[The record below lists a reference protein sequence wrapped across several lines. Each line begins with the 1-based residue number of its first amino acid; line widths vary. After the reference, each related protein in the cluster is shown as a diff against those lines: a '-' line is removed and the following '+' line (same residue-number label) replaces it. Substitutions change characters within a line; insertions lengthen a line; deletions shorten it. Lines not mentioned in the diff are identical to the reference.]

1 MPRLRHFPYV
11 LVPVLVAAAITIPAV
26 ASGSSPSANAAA
38 KCPTFR
44 VLHNDKIGKIS
55 LPAGNYAVTVKNM
68 TCAASTSWFA
78 RFLQDW
84 DGKLPA
90 PWKASSTGTG
100 NVTFKGGT
108 KSFTANRIGAAPTG
122 GRGSLVCSE
131 AYNLRHADRIGRLI
145 LKKGKYRIT
154 RISSISPRCGK
165 AQRLLTRFLED
176 FDGQLP
182 GDWTVLAATGTFLNG
197 SVQDGF
203 ILEPWNGGRGGN
215 TPDSRKETRCNVN
228 FHVQHNDRIGPL
240 KFPAGRYSIDVRNLT
255 CQRASS
261 LFSRFLSI
269 PSGKLT
275 GGWKIDAQTGTIFK
289 GRKSFQPKPNFV
301 VR

>member
-1 MPRLRHFPYV
+1 MPRLRRLPYL
-11 LVPVLVAAAITIPAV
+11 LVPALVAIAIAIPAA
-26 ASGSSPSANAAA
+26 ASGTSPSAQAAA

-55 LPAGNYAVTVKNM
+55 LPAGNYNVTTRNL
-68 TCAASTSWFA
+68 TCASSTTWFA

-84 DGKLPA
+84 DGKLPR
-90 PWKASSTGTG
+90 PWKASSTGPG
-100 NVTFKGGT
+100 NVTFTGGT
-108 KSFTANRIGAAPTG
+108 RSFTANRIGTSSG
-122 GRGSLVCSE
+122 GRGRLECSQ
-131 AYNLRHADRIGRLI
+131 AYTLRHADRIGRLV
-145 LKKGKYRIT
+145 LKKGKYRIVRLST
-154 RISSISPRCGK
+154 ISPRCPRAG
-165 AQRLLTRFLED
+165 RLLTRFLED

-182 GDWTVLAATGTFLNG
+182 GNWVLLAQTGTFANG

-203 ILEPWNGGRGGN
+203 RVEPWVGGGGGN
-215 TPDSRKETRCNVN
+215 TPDSRAETRCNVN
-228 FHVQHNDRIGPL
+228 FHVLHNDRIGPL
-240 KFPAGRYSIDVRNLT
+240 RFPAGRYSIDVRNLT

-269 PSGKLT
+269 PSGRLT
-275 GGWKIDAQTGTIFK
+275 GGWKINAQTGTIFK

>member
-1 MPRLRHFPYV
+1 MPRPRLFPYV

-26 ASGSSPSANAAA
+26 ASGSSPSARAAA

-44 VLHNDKIGKIS
+44 VLHNDKIGTIS
-55 LPAGNYAVTVKNM
+55 LPAGNYAVTVRNM
-68 TCAASTSWFA
+68 TCASSTTWFA

-84 DGKLPA
+84 DGKLPK
-90 PWKASSTGTG
+90 PWKASSTGSG

-108 KSFTANRIGAAPTG
+108 RSFTANRTGSAPTG
-122 GRGSLVCSE
+122 GRGSLECSQ
-131 AYNLRHADRIGRLI
+131 AYNLRHADRIGRLK
-145 LKKGKYRIT
+145 LKKGKYRIVRLT
-154 RISSISPRCGK
+154 SISPRCGK
-165 AQRLLTRFLED
+165 AARLVTRFLED

-182 GDWTVLAATGTFLNG
+182 GNWVLLAQTGTFANG
-197 SVQDGF
+197 SIQDGF
-203 ILEPWNGGRGGN
+203 RLEPWVGGGGGN

-240 KFPAGRYSIDVRNLT
+240 RFPAGRYSIDVRNLT
-255 CQRASS
+255 CPQASS

-269 PSGKLT
+269 PSGRLT
-275 GGWKIDAQTGTIFK
+275 GGWKINAQTGTIFK